1 MNTPDIRFTE
11 TNSADDSQGQ
21 TWGLDG
27 NLFLFMAGGAFAF
40 VIILLVC
47 FSAMRMGFFTSVLIA
62 AVPLALCAIY
72 VFVFRQ
78 GKPASYDVDCLDFWL
93 SGSGFGPNPEKLPEH
108 PLCLSKRPTV
118 TSSMI

>member
-27 NLFLFMAGGAFAF
+27 NLFWFMAGGAFAF

-93 SGSGFGPNPEKLPEH
+93 SGSGFGPNPEKQPEH
-108 PLCLSKRPTV
+108 PLCLSRRPTG

>member
-1 MNTPDIRFTE
+1 MNSQDIRFTE

-27 NLFLFMAGGAFAF
+27 NLFWFMAGGSFAF

-47 FSAMRMGFFTSVLIA
+47 FSALRMGFIASLLIA
-62 AVPLALCAIY
+62 AVPLALCAMY

-78 GKPASYDVDCLDFWL
+78 GKPANYDMDCLDYWL
-93 SGSGFGPNPEKLPEH
+93 SGSGFGLNPEKQPAH
-108 PLCLSKRPTV
+108 PLCSSKHPTD

>member
-11 TNSADDSQGQ
+11 TNSADDSQGR

-27 NLFLFMAGGAFAF
+27 NLFWF
-40 VIILLVC
+40 I
-47 FSAMRMGFFTSVLIA
+47 AMRMGFFASVLIA
-62 AVPLALCAIY
+62 AVPLALCATY

-78 GKPASYDVDCLDFWL
+78 GKPRGYDLDCLDYWL
-93 SGSGFGPNPEKLPEH
+93 SGAGFGPVPERQPQH
-108 PLCLSKRPTV
+108 PLCLNERQTG

>member
-1 MNTPDIRFTE
+1 MKSQELRFTE
-11 TNSADDSQGQ
+11 TNSADDSQGK

-27 NLFLFMAGGAFAF
+27 NLFWFIAGGSF
-40 VIILLVC
+40 VSVITLLLL
-47 FSAMRMGFFTSVLIA
+47 FSALRMGFIASLLIA

-78 GKPASYDVDCLDFWL
+78 GKPANYDMDCLDYWL
-93 SGSGFGPNPEKLPEH
+93 SGSGFGLNPEKQPAH
-108 PLCLSKRPTV
+108 PLCSSKHPTD

>member
-27 NLFLFMAGGAFAF
+27 NLFWFMAGGAFAF
-40 VIILLVC
+40 VVILLLC
-47 FSAMRMGFFTSVLIA
+47 FSAMRMSFFTSLLIA
-62 AVPLALCAIY
+62 AVPLALCSIY

-78 GKPASYDVDCLDFWL
+78 GKPAGYDMDCLDFWL
-93 SGSGFGPNPEKLPEH
+93 SGPGFGPNPQKQPEH
-108 PLCLSKRPTV
+108 PLCLSKRPTGI
-118 TSSMI
+118 S